1 MFSRLRTRLRKKLDI
16 LKKDNK
22 GAAIVVAI
30 VAIAFIG
37 MLVGMLVYMAY
48 YNYLMKHV
56 DKRNKDNFY
65 SAEYALDIIN
75 AGLQKDISDSMAE
88 AYVKA
93 MKNSANMDA
102 DTMTV
107 YFKNYFT
114 ENLQDRISDP
124 SDTNKWLATH
134 LTDMWEA
141 ADLIHA
147 TSAGDMG
154 AYLEAIG
161 GNNSLTLTNTD
172 YFTIKNVKIV
182 YTNEDGYI
190 SMIETDIRLKVPD
203 LDFAQSAAKLN
214 LEEFSLVANNS
225 LINDLGNLD
234 DVPAGISVNKGST
247 SLDISGSVYGGKNGV
262 QVGNQANIDFI
273 KDPTDEA
280 NGLDLSYNLI
290 TKSIDLD
297 KASDATSGV
306 SINEKYNTYVENI
319 NVTSSNFNGDGNMYV
334 GDDLDIAGRNSK
346 VVLKGHYR
354 GYGNENTISEG
365 SSSILINGANTTLDF
380 SKLDE
385 LVLSGHAYV
394 GAKKY
399 DADKDRLAFGS
410 VYDKD
415 TIYSYDEM
423 NSAISNKELNS
434 DKIEDEESY
443 DNQYN
448 EMLESDAYDLL
459 TSARELAGAEIIPQ
473 NTSDVMMGES
483 MSVKAN
489 QLLYM
494 VPVEC
499 VGYVKGTDEQ
509 IITKNPMTYAE
520 YNKLLNTPDEDS
532 EEYIRLKQEFEANSL
547 NAGKDFDITEVK
559 TASRNAY
566 KYEPVRLSVLWNEM
580 GTTAYTNNYKAVY
593 RRINGTVMVYL
604 YLDFSA
610 DENLANEFYRAY
622 CEYAPD
628 SVNLYVNS
636 YIKDLKWNRNLTSQL
651 TLAGN
656 MFYLNN
662 NDEVVVIEDSN
673 QNSTKYLNMGLW
685 QEEYSDKHTALMH
698 TLKDNYDAMS
708 SAQMTSDV
716 FENLVDTAALS
727 NMESMSFIHN
737 SIPADPSEISAY
749 VGTKNV
755 AYPSTTCP
763 ENTSLI
769 ITSGDVY
776 VDGNFDGLI
785 LAGGNI
791 YICSRCSKIT
801 YNPAKV
807 IKAMQLEYVDPVL
820 NTTTHVYDALGT
832 SGQISYGVVT
842 AGDSK
847 TAIQLTDL
855 ITYQNWK
862 KE

>member
-234 DVPAGISVNKGST
+234 DIPTGISVNKGST

-509 IITKNPMTYAE
+509 IVTKNPMTYAE

-532 EEYIRLKQEFEANSL
+532 EEYIRLKQEFEANPL

-763 ENTSLI
+763 ENTALI

-801 YNPAKV
+801 YNPTKV

>member
-1 MFSRLRTRLRKKLDI
+1 MFSRLRTRLRKKLNI
-16 LKKDNK
+16 LKEDNK

-75 AGLQKDISDSMAE
+75 AGLQKDISDSMSE

-182 YTNEDGYI
+182 YTNDDGYI

-234 DVPAGISVNKGST
+234 EIPTGISVNKGST

-262 QVGNQANIDFI
+262 QVGNQANIDFV
-273 KDPTDEA
+273 KDPTDDA

-290 TKSIDLD
+290 AKSIDLD
-297 KASDATSGV
+297 KASDSTSGV
-306 SINEKYNTYVENI
+306 NINEKYNTYVENI

-354 GYGNENTISEG
+354 GYGNENTVSEG

-423 NSAISNKELNS
+423 NSAINNKELNS
-434 DKIEDEESY
+434 DKIEDEQSY

-520 YNKLLNTPDEDS
+520 YNKLLNTPDEES
-532 EEYIRLKQEFEANSL
+532 EEYKRLKQEFEDNPL
-547 NAGKDFDITEVK
+547 NAGKVFDITKVK

-566 KYEPVRLSVLWNEM
+566 KYEPVRLSVLWTEM
-580 GTTAYTNNYKAVY
+580 GTSAYTNNYKAVY

-636 YIKDLKWNRNLTSQL
+636 YIKDLKWNRNLSSQL

-662 NDEVVVIEDSN
+662 NNEVVVIEDSN

-685 QEEYSDKHTALMH
+685 QEEFSNKHIALMH

-727 NMESMSFIHN
+727 SMESMSFIHN

-755 AYPSTTCP
+755 VYPSTTCP
-763 ENTSLI
+763 ENTALI

-801 YNPAKV
+801 YNPTKV
-807 IKAMQLEYVDPVL
+807 IKAMQLEYVDPIL
-820 NTTTHVYDALGT
+820 TTTTHVYDALGT

-847 TAIQLTDL
+847 DAIQLTDL

>member
-16 LKKDNK
+16 LKEDNK

-56 DKRNKDNFY
+56 DKKNKDNFY

-75 AGLQKDISDSMAE
+75 AGLQRDISDSMAE

-107 YFKNYFT
+107 YFKNYYAQ
-114 ENLQDRISDP
+114 NLKTRICDP
-124 SDTNKWLATH
+124 TDTNKWLATH

-147 TSAGDMG
+147 TSAGDKG

-161 GNNSLTLTNTD
+161 GDNSLTLNNTD

-182 YTNEDGYI
+182 YTNDDGYI

-234 DVPAGISVNKGST
+234 EVPSGITVNKGST
-247 SLDISGSVYGGKNGV
+247 SLDISGSVYGGKKGL
-262 QVGNQANIDFI
+262 QVGQQANIDFI

-290 TKSIDLD
+290 TKSIDVD
-297 KASDATSGV
+297 NASDATAGV
-306 SINEKYNTYVENI
+306 NINEKFNTYVENI
-319 NVTSSNFNGDGNMYV
+319 NVTSSNFKGDGNMYV

-354 GYGNENTISEG
+354 GYGNENTISDS

-423 NSAISNKELNS
+423 NSAINGKELNS
-434 DKIEDEESY
+434 DKIEDEQSY

-459 TSARELAGAEIIPQ
+459 TSARELAGDEIIPQ

-489 QLLYM
+489 QLFYM

-499 VGYVKGTDEQ
+499 VGYIKGTDEQ
-509 IITKNPMTYAE
+509 IVTKNPMTIDE
-520 YNKLLNTPDEDS
+520 YNKLMTTPDEES
-532 EEYIRLKQEFEANSL
+532 EEYKKLEEEFENNPL
-547 NAGKDFDITEVK
+547 NTGKDFDITK
-559 TASRNAY
+559 TNASRNAY
-566 KYEPVRLSVLWNEM
+566 KYEPVRLSVLWSEM
-580 GTTAYTNNYKAVY
+580 GTASFTSSYKAVY
-593 RRINGTVMVYL
+593 RRINGSVMVYL

-636 YIKDLKWNRNLTSQL
+636 YIKDLKWNNNLTNQL

-656 MFYLNN
+656 FFYLNS

-698 TLKDNYDAMS
+698 TLKDNYDALS
-708 SAQMTSDV
+708 SAQLTSDV
-716 FENLVDTAALS
+716 FENLVDTAALT
-727 NMESMSFIHN
+727 NMQSMNFVHN
-737 SIPADPSEISAY
+737 SIPADPAEISAY
-749 VGTKNV
+749 VGNENV
-755 AYPSTTCP
+755 VYPSTKCP
-763 ENTSLI
+763 ENTALI

-801 YNPAKV
+801 YNPTKV
-807 IKAMQLEYVDPVL
+807 IKAMQLEYVDPIL
-820 NTTTHVYDALGT
+820 TTTTHVYDALGT
-832 SGQISYGVVT
+832 SGQVSYGVVT
-842 AGDSK
+842 AGDST

>member
-1 MFSRLRTRLRKKLDI
+1 MFSRLRTKLREKLDI
-16 LKKDNK
+16 LKENNK
-22 GAAIVVAI
+22 GAAIIEAI

-37 MLVGMLVYMAY
+37 MLVAMLVYMTY

-56 DKRNKDNFY
+56 DKKNKDNFY

-107 YFKNYFT
+107 YFKNYYVD
-114 ENLQDRISDP
+114 NLRTRICDP
-124 SDTNKWLATH
+124 SNSNKWLESH

-147 TSAGDMG
+147 TSAGDQG

-161 GNNSLTLTNTD
+161 GDNSLLLTNTD
-172 YFTIKNVKIV
+172 YYTIKNVKIV

-234 DVPAGISVNKGST
+234 DVPSEISVNKGST
-247 SLDISGSVYGGKNGV
+247 SLDISGSVYGGKNGL
-262 QVGNQANIDFI
+262 QVGQQANIDFV
-273 KDPTDEA
+273 KDSTDDA
-280 NGLDLSYNLI
+280 NGLDISYKLI
-290 TKSIDLD
+290 AKSIDVD
-297 KASDATSGV
+297 NASDATAGV
-306 SINEKYNTYVENI
+306 NINEKFNTYVEDI
-319 NVTSSNFNGDGNMYV
+319 NVTSSNFKGDGNMYV

-354 GYGNENTISEG
+354 GYGNENTISDS

-415 TIYSYDEM
+415 TTYSYDAM
-423 NSAISNKELNS
+423 KSAINGKELDS
-434 DKIEDEESY
+434 DKIEDEQSY

-448 EMLESDAYDLL
+448 EMLESDAYDSL
-459 TSARELAGAEIIPQ
+459 TAARELLGEDIIPQ

-494 VPVEC
+494 VPIEC
-499 VGYVKGTDEQ
+499 IGYIKGTDEQ
-509 IITKNPMTYAE
+509 IVTKNPMTYAE
-520 YNKLLNTPDEDS
+520 YNKLLNTPDEES
-532 EEYIRLKQEFEANSL
+532 EDYKKLEKEFDDNPL
-547 NAGKDFDITEVK
+547 NAGKTFDITKVK
-559 TASRNAY
+559 NAPRSAF
-566 KYEPVRLSVLWNEM
+566 KYEPVRLSVLWTEM
-580 GTTAYTNNYKAVY
+580 GTASYTSNYKAVY

-636 YIKDLKWNRNLTSQL
+636 YIKSLKWNNALNNQL

-656 MFYLNN
+656 LFYLNN
-662 NDEVVVIEDSN
+662 KDEVVVIEDSN

-685 QEEYSDKHTALMH
+685 QEEYSNKHTALMH
-698 TLKDNYDAMS
+698 TLKDSYDSLS
-708 SAQMTSDV
+708 SAQLTSDV
-716 FENLVDTAALS
+716 FDNLVDSTVLA
-727 NMESMSFIHN
+727 NMDSMSFVHN
-737 SIPADPSEISAY
+737 SIPADPSEVSAY

-755 AYPSTTCP
+755 VYPSTKCP
-763 ENTSLI
+763 ENTALI

-776 VDGNFDGLI
+776 VNGNYDGLI
-785 LAGGNI
+785 FAGGNI

-801 YNPAKV
+801 YNPTKV
-807 IKAMQLEYVDPVL
+807 IKAMQLEYIDPIL
-820 NTTTHVYDALGT
+820 NTSTHVYDALGT

-842 AGDSK
+842 AGGSEN
-847 TAIQLTDL
+847 AIQLTEL

>member
-234 DVPAGISVNKGST
+234 DIPTGISVNKGST

-306 SINEKYNTYVENI
+306 NINEKYNTYVENI

-459 TSARELAGAEIIPQ
+459 TSSRELAGAEIIPQ

-763 ENTSLI
+763 ENTALI

>member
-1 MFSRLRTRLRKKLDI
+1 
-16 LKKDNK
+16 
-22 GAAIVVAI
+22 
-30 VAIAFIG
+30 
-37 MLVGMLVYMAY
+37 
-48 YNYLMKHV
+48 
-56 DKRNKDNFY
+56 
-65 SAEYALDIIN
+65 
-75 AGLQKDISDSMAE
+75 
-88 AYVKA
+88 
-93 MKNSANMDA
+93 
-102 DTMTV
+102 
-107 YFKNYFT
+107 
-114 ENLQDRISDP
+114 
-124 SDTNKWLATH
+124 
-134 LTDMWEA
+134 
-141 ADLIHA
+141 
-147 TSAGDMG
+147 
-154 AYLEAIG
+154 
-161 GNNSLTLTNTD
+161 
-172 YFTIKNVKIV
+172 
-182 YTNEDGYI
+182 
-190 SMIETDIRLKVPD
+190 
-203 LDFAQSAAKLN
+203 
-214 LEEFSLVANNS
+214 
-225 LINDLGNLD
+225 
-234 DVPAGISVNKGST
+234 
-247 SLDISGSVYGGKNGV
+247 
-262 QVGNQANIDFI
+262 
-273 KDPTDEA
+273 
-280 NGLDLSYNLI
+280 
-290 TKSIDLD
+290 
-297 KASDATSGV
+297 
-306 SINEKYNTYVENI
+306 
-319 NVTSSNFNGDGNMYV
+319 
-334 GDDLDIAGRNSK
+334 
-346 VVLKGHYR
+346 
-354 GYGNENTISEG
+354 
-365 SSSILINGANTTLDF
+365 
-380 SKLDE
+380 
-385 LVLSGHAYV
+385 
-394 GAKKY
+394 
-399 DADKDRLAFGS
+399 
-410 VYDKD
+410 
-415 TIYSYDEM
+415 
-423 NSAISNKELNS
+423 
-434 DKIEDEESY
+434 
-443 DNQYN
+443 
-448 EMLESDAYDLL
+448 
-459 TSARELAGAEIIPQ
+459 
-473 NTSDVMMGES
+473 
-483 MSVKAN
+483 
-489 QLLYM
+489 
-494 VPVEC
+494 
-499 VGYVKGTDEQ
+499 
-509 IITKNPMTYAE
+509 MTYAE

-532 EEYIRLKQEFEANSL
+532 EEYIRLKQEFEANPL

-763 ENTSLI
+763 ENTALI

-801 YNPAKV
+801 YNPTKV